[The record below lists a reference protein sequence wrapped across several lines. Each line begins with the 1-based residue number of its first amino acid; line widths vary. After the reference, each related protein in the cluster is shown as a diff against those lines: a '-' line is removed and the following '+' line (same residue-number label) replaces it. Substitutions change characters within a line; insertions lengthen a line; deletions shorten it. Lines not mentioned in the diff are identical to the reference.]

1 MLIKEYMQLAREE
14 IVNVEYN
21 MIKLVDLAWG
31 REVHLDLDL
40 NKELME
46 GIDVGWPT
54 NTNSQASSSLWVCPI
69 SIKFSSVAFIGVIC
83 CRLNKMLISKIN
95 KHH

>member
-1 MLIKEYMQLAREE
+1 MQLAREE

-54 NTNSQASSSLWVCPI
+54 NTNSQASSSLWVYPI
-69 SIKFSSVAFIGVIC
+69 TCKFCNGASFEVSNGTSHEHAFFYG
-83 CRLNKMLISKIN
+83 
-95 KHH
+95 